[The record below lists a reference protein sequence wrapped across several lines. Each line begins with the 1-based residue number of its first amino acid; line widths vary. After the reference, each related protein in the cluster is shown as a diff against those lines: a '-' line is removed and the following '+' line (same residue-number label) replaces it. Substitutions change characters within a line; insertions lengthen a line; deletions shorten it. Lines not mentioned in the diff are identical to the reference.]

1 MTCGRAGDTKHALEA
16 LTNAADKGFSD
27 VARIEQETGF
37 EKLRNDPR
45 YGQILE
51 VVRKNKKS
59 S

>member
-1 MTCGRAGDTKHALEA
+1 VTCGRAGDTKHALEA
-16 LTNAADKGFSD
+16 LKNAADKGFSD